1 MSRRYLPVI
10 TSLLFSMS
18 AYGQTQ
24 DPVPAA
30 PIATGVTWTPPQW
43 LQAWGTK
50 QDVGGSV
57 TTSTV
62 TGNSVTNTLATWMSY
77 LAGIVNP
84 NPVLLGGTLGVT
96 GQTTLGGTLTGA
108 TGNNLTITSPSSSNI
123 ILFKNGVNGPL
134 MFEIGGSSGL
144 LETEA
149 PLHLNPTTTPGNYG
163 FNMNNIWT
171 GTSSSPFFMNVLQ
184 AVDNTANS
192 SGQGSSPLYVSDIV
206 GAATATGAKN
216 ALVSNFGMTHASGNT
231 INVGGSYSAGQFTA
245 AVGLNDNGTALTS
258 AEARGLLYGINP
270 VAHLG
275 SGSTFWTQV
284 TADESDC
291 ATDTGASVLDFVCVQ
306 IVSLSNHAVPGARD
320 DVMLSLN
327 AQTGAAGVKYGL
339 EFGRYGGA
347 FPISSTGTLIYG
359 QGNAGAGFSAAN
371 GIDFSLGTFSGSAFK
386 SPGFNVGG
394 SGNTTI
400 GGTLGVTGKVTASGG
415 ANVSGLATFGGVGLA
430 GLAIDAGA
438 SLVRAGWLTAY
449 SNGGSTTWTPSA
461 TPSGSSLIAGS
472 GNQTGTIPSSGSYA
486 AYSFGIPS
494 DTVAGAQGGSGG
506 FNGMTLS
513 HNWGGTGTTG
523 SRTSLLLQ
531 SVQTGTLGTP
541 NAFYDGIN
549 VWMTGN
555 YAGNGGNMISMNP
568 QVNLTSGATGWALAE
583 IMEGQVQSMAPVS
596 GRVGVQM
603 FPGIGYQGSSYDF
616 AYGVTGI
623 PSGVGFLTALQ
634 LGKPGNPWGLDT
646 ANGCVICAP
655 TSSTTMQVKYGINLS
670 NVAFTT
676 AALAFPGFNVDGSG
690 NVTGAAYKVGATAGV
705 SCSAGTVSLA
715 TLVVTSGIVTHC

>member
-1 MSRRYLPVI
+1 MKRILA
-10 TSLLFSMS
+10 LLALVSFP
-18 AYGQTQ
+18 AQAQYFDGL
-24 DPVPAA
+24 PAA
-30 PIATGVTWTPPQW
+30 SAVDPADIVPVCQGGTAGVPGTCTTRKATAAQVQSGNVTAASATGN
-43 LQAWGTK
+43 G
-50 QDVGGSV
+50 
-57 TTSTV
+57 
-62 TGNSVTNTLATWMSY
+62 VTNTLGTWMSY

-96 GQTTLGGTLTGA
+96 G
-108 TGNNLTITSPSSSNI
+108 
-123 ILFKNGVNGPL
+123 
-134 MFEIGGSSGL
+134 
-144 LETEA
+144 
-149 PLHLNPTTTPGNYG
+149 
-163 FNMNNIWT
+163 
-171 GTSSSPFFMNVLQ
+171 
-184 AVDNTANS
+184 
-192 SGQGSSPLYVSDIV
+192 
-206 GAATATGAKN
+206 
-216 ALVSNFGMTHASGNT
+216 
-231 INVGGSYSAGQFTA
+231 
-245 AVGLNDNGTALTS
+245 
-258 AEARGLLYGINP
+258 
-270 VAHLG
+270 
-275 SGSTFWTQV
+275 
-284 TADESDC
+284 
-291 ATDTGASVLDFVCVQ
+291 
-306 IVSLSNHAVPGARD
+306 
-320 DVMLSLN
+320 
-327 AQTGAAGVKYGL
+327 
-339 EFGRYGGA
+339 
-347 FPISSTGTLIYG
+347 
-359 QGNAGAGFSAAN
+359 
-371 GIDFSLGTFSGSAFK
+371 
-386 SPGFNVGG
+386 
-394 SGNTTI
+394 
-400 GGTLGVTGKVTASGG
+400 KVTASGG
-415 ANVSGLATFGGVGLA
+415 AAVSGLATFGGVGLA

-438 SLVRAGWLTAY
+438 SLVRSGWLTAY

-461 TPSGSSLIAGS
+461 TPSGFSLIAGS

-523 SRTSLLLQ
+523 SRTSMLLQ